1 MRLLFVLHKSAPA
14 AEMQRGFFCALGRK
28 TKQTLFSTKSIA
40 FSGMI
45 FKKKIEGNNGN
56 TPLKMAIVHNYQ
68 TGCIKYIEHIYKK
81 T

>member
-1 MRLLFVLHKSAPA
+1 
-14 AEMQRGFFCALGRK
+14 
-28 TKQTLFSTKSIA
+28 
-40 FSGMI
+40 MI

-68 TGCIKYIEHIYKK
+68 TGYIKYIEHIYKK